1 MKAAEL
7 SPKRQRFVDEYLID
21 LDGKHAAIRAKY
33 SAKTAEQTA
42 SRLLRDVK
50 IAAAVQVGLAKR
62 SERTKVD
69 QNYVITNLLEIVER
83 CMQRT
88 AITDSAGE
96 ETGVWK
102 FDARGATGAIKL
114 LGEHLGM
121 FNQKAPEGTNDILA
135 GLIRDFVRGDVDSR
149 AAARRQAE
157 QPGEVGPSRLTPAL
171 AEPEAH
177 SVN

>member
-1 MKAAEL
+1 MKAPGL

-21 LDGKHAAIRAKY
+21 LNATQAAIRAGY
-33 SAKTAEQTA
+33 SEKTAQEQSA
-42 SRLLRDVK
+42 RLLSNVMVR
-50 IAAAVQVGLAKR
+50 AAIEDGQTKR
-62 SERTKVD
+62 AERVKVD

-83 CMQRT
+83 CMQRA

-121 FNQKAPEGTNDILA
+121 FNQKTQEVDDDIFA
-135 GLIRDFVRGDVDSR
+135 GLVRDFVRSDISAR
-149 AAARRQAE
+149 AELRRQAE
-157 QPGEVGPSRLTPAL
+157 QSGEVGPSRLTPAL
-171 AEPEAH
+171 EEPAPH
-177 SVN
+177 PAN